1 MEGFREKFAD
11 MLCFNKGWRGKKTKH
26 THTHRRMEERAL
38 EDLEDRR

>member
-11 MLCFNKGWRGKKTKH
+11 MLCFNKGWRGKKNH